1 MTDYLL
7 DTNIISEVTKP
18 APSQALLEWL
28 GAQDDR
34 RLFVSSL
41 TIAELRRGVLSMPSG
56 RKRRALEV
64 WFAGAE
70 GPTRLFAG
78 RILAFETNAA
88 MIWAELMAA
97 GDRRGRPRSAI
108 DMMIAAVA
116 QANNCIVVTGNAKDF
131 DGIEVFNPFRT
142 PKG

>member
-18 APSQALLEWL
+18 APSRDLLDWF

-34 RLFVSSL
+34 RLFISSL
-41 TIAELRRGVLSMPSG
+41 TIAELWRGVISMPLG

-64 WFAGAE
+64 WFAGPE
-70 GPTRLFAG
+70 GPSRLFAG
-78 RILAFETNAA
+78 RILAFETKAA
-88 MIWAELMAA
+88 IIWAELMAA
-97 GDRRGRPRSAI
+97 GDRKGRPRSAI

-116 QANNCIVVTGNAKDF
+116 QANNCIIVTGNAKDF
-131 DGIEVFNPFRT
+131 GGIEVFNPLQAS
-142 PKG
+142 